1 MKTAMSLQIPLH
13 MLLLAGLL
21 APARAADDAS
31 SAAKPAAAAASAPE
45 RPVCPP
51 APAAYA
57 GLNALPPTDEERA
70 VLGAKLP
77 EGVGLRVGVVD
88 PEGPAVDQ
96 LQPGDVLVRF
106 DDQLLVNFDQ
116 FRSLVQM
123 RRPGDTVKFSVLR
136 NGSAMTVPVRL
147 AVRPPGVEANDRPRG
162 KSATAAD
169 ALKKDSAGAR
179 TIQVGPGF
187 VINIGPGTA
196 HFPPEIMQQL
206 EELQARGL
214 FAQPAAAAG
223 ARARKGAAQDVEEPG
238 KARPGVSARS
248 SRSFSFGIG
257 TGLTSSSS
265 THLVDEAGS
274 VTVEDKDGKRHA
286 TVKDAAGAVLFDGDI
301 STEAQRAQLSEE
313 VRRRLKAVE
322 GAVLSKPAIPGA
334 PSAAPAPAAPKSAEE
349 PKKFDRKKGA

>member
-1 MKTAMSLQIPLH
+1 MKTAMSLPIPLH

-21 APARAADDAS
+21 APAHASDAS
-31 SAAKPAAAAASAPE
+31 ASGTKASESSAAAKPA
-45 RPVCPP
+45 

-70 VLGAKLP
+70 ALGAKLP

-88 PEGPAVDQ
+88 PKGPAVDQ

-147 AVRPPGVEANDRPRG
+147 AVRPPGVEASDSPRG

-169 ALKKDSAGAR
+169 ALKKDSGGAR

-187 VINIGPGTA
+187 VINFPPSA
-196 HFPPEIMQQL
+196 ANFPPEIMQQL

-223 ARARKGAAQDVEEPG
+223 ARARKGAARDVEEPG

-301 STEAQRAQLSEE
+301 STEAQRAQLSED

-334 PSAAPAPAAPKSAEE
+334 PGAAPAPAAPKSAEE

>member
-1 MKTAMSLQIPLH
+1 MKTAMSLPIPLH

-21 APARAADDAS
+21 APAHAADAS
-31 SAAKPAAAAASAPE
+31 ASGTKASESAAAKPAA
-45 RPVCPP
+45 P
-51 APAAYA
+51 APSAYA

-77 EGVGLRVGVVD
+77 EGAGLRVGVVD

-147 AVRPPGVEANDRPRG
+147 AVRPAGVEASDRPRN

-169 ALKKDSAGAR
+169 ALKQDSGGAR

-187 VINIGPGTA
+187 VINIGPGA
-196 HFPPEIMQQL
+196 ANFPPEIMQQL
-206 EELQARGL
+206 EELQSHGL
-214 FAQPAAAAG
+214 FAQPGAAAG

-238 KARPGVSARS
+238 RARPGVSARS

-265 THLVDEAGS
+265 IHLFDEAGS
-274 VTVEDKDGKRHA
+274 VIVEDKDGKRHA
-286 TVKDAAGAVLFDGDI
+286 TVKDAGGTVLFDGDI
-301 STEAQRAQLSEE
+301 STEAQRAQLSED

-322 GAVLSKPAIPGA
+322 GAVLSKPGIRGA
-334 PSAAPAPAAPKSAEE
+334 PGAAPAPAAPKSAEE

>member
-31 SAAKPAAAAASAPE
+31 PAPKSAAAAASAPD

-51 APAAYA
+51 VPAAYA

-70 VLGAKLP
+70 ALGAKLP
-77 EGVGLRVGVVD
+77 PGAGLRVGVVD

-96 LQPGDVLVRF
+96 LQPGDILVRF

-123 RRPGDTVKFSVLR
+123 RQPGDTVKFSVLR
-136 NGSAMTVPVRL
+136 NGAAMTVPVRL
-147 AVRPPGVEANDRPRG
+147 ALRPPGVEANDRPRA
-162 KSATAAD
+162 KSVTSAD
-169 ALKKDSAGAR
+169 ALKQDAGGSR
-179 TIQVGPGF
+179 TIQIGPGF
-187 VINIGPGTA
+187 VINIGPGA
-196 HFPPEIMQQL
+196 ANFPPEIMQQL
-206 EELQARGL
+206 EELQSRGL
-214 FAQPAAAAG
+214 LAQPAAAAG
-223 ARARKGAAQDVEEPG
+223 ARARKGAAADDDEPG

-257 TGLTSSSS
+257 SGMTSSSK
-265 THLVDEAGS
+265 THLVDDAGS

-286 TVKDAAGAVLFDGDI
+286 TVKDADGTVLFDGDI
-301 STEAQRAQLSEE
+301 TTEEQRAKLSED
-313 VRRRLKAVE
+313 VRRRLKSVE
-322 GAVLSKPAIPGA
+322 GAVLSAPGIP
-334 PSAAPAPAAPKSAEE
+334 SAPAAPRPVEQ
-349 PKKFDRKKGA
+349 KKFDRKKGA